1 MRMMLFIPLILMLVA
16 AGGQD
21 ENAAYNFVDQDG
33 LFKAVK
39 KTGGEKAYTPYDS
52 FSIIISQGDKRFV
65 IDNNDYEVR
74 LESSPFKIICVL
86 EDNQVIRLNI
96 SENDNV
102 FDGALTAETLL
113 HEVMSYSGYFGFAE
127 TPLNP
132 DTSLCISENNPPYL
146 WNVWAMDGKN
156 PQESRFDEITSIG
169 NKYHCVR
176 TVTRINNSFK
186 NETPIQE
193 YRDKTLYVV
202 AADIREV
209 YDETKKYKTVGD
221 WIKSADFYLIKTLRF
236 KIRFDGN
243 P

>member
-96 SENDNV
+96 SE
-102 FDGALTAETLL
+102 
-113 HEVMSYSGYFGFAE
+113 
-127 TPLNP
+127 
-132 DTSLCISENNPPYL
+132 
-146 WNVWAMDGKN
+146 
-156 PQESRFDEITSIG
+156 
-169 NKYHCVR
+169 
-176 TVTRINNSFK
+176 
-186 NETPIQE
+186 
-193 YRDKTLYVV
+193 
-202 AADIREV
+202 
-209 YDETKKYKTVGD
+209 KYKTIGD

>member
-1 MRMMLFIPLILMLVA
+1 
-16 AGGQD
+16 
-21 ENAAYNFVDQDG
+21 
-33 LFKAVK
+33 
-39 KTGGEKAYTPYDS
+39 
-52 FSIIISQGDKRFV
+52 
-65 IDNNDYEVR
+65 
-74 LESSPFKIICVL
+74 VL